1 MNTPFVLTNTGNGP
15 SVFTGTCEAATG
27 PEKVFVYDNPF
38 SARLTFSVNHPET
51 IARTNVY
58 IREACADGT
67 SELACDVGEAPEQKG
82 TATIPAAP
90 PGRYFV
96 FVDHPFGLG
105 GQVKLSL
112 LSERLDPGC
121 ADGLDN
127 DQDGLVDADDL
138 GCSSLLDEDERDPEF
153 ADGIFL
159 PAQMA
164 LMMMKTDY
172 LTILKTPAAKRRA
185 MIQKMIQRLLLSAVT
200 ALMMTV
206 TARSTIHPMTAA
218 HRLQTPLKRGPI
230 DHLNAVIESMMTKMA
245 SPTIRSTQDVQRPA
259 T

>member
-1 MNTPFVLTNTGNGP
+1 MDNDGDGLIDFPLDAGCFSAADGDEIDSCGQGIRAEMYPINTPFVLTNTGNGP

-27 PEKVFVYDNPF
+27 PEKIFVYDNPF

-112 LSERLDPGC
+112 VSERLDPGC

-127 DQDGLVDADDL
+127 DEDGL
-138 GCSSLLDEDERDPEF
+138 RM
-153 ADGIFL
+153 
-159 PAQMA
+159 Q
-164 LMMMKTDY
+164 
-172 LTILKTPAAKRRA
+172 TILVVAVCWMKMSGTPSSKVAFSGLR
-185 MIQKMIQRLLLSAVT
+185 QWC
-200 ALMMTV
+200 
-206 TARSTIHPMTAA
+206 
-218 HRLQTPLKRGPI
+218 
-230 DHLNAVIESMMTKMA
+230 
-245 SPTIRSTQDVQRPA
+245 
-259 T
+259 